1 MAWGDGFYRKA
12 TEKVEARI
20 GEPVELIGW
29 ASRSGAMGSV
39 IAGTVA
45 RGAGTAMDSAIVT
58 GVSAPRGRMQ
68 AQEGAKGARLP
79 MNFLVVLTPSALR
92 VLEIK
97 RGWSGT
103 KVKRELGALP
113 RESLRV
119 AIEEGGVTKQF
130 RLDGADGSAVAFE
143 MARSK
148 FATRFAEEL
157 RAALSPAT
165 TPIEE
170 GG

>member
-12 TEKVEARI
+12 TSKVEARV

-45 RGAGTAMDSAIVT
+45 RGAATAMDSAIVT
-58 GVSAPRGRMQ
+58 GVSAPGGRMQ

-79 MNFLVVLTPSALR
+79 MNFMVVLTPTALR
-92 VLEIK
+92 VFKIS
-97 RGWSGT
+97 RGWTGT
-103 KVKRELGALP
+103 KVKQELGALP
-113 RESLRV
+113 REGLRV
-119 AIEEGGVTKQF
+119 SIEDGGVTKQF
-130 RLDGADGSAVAFE
+130 RLDGADGSAIAFE
-143 MARSK
+143 MARSN

-157 RAALSPAT
+157 DAALA
-165 TPIEE
+165 
-170 GG
+170 